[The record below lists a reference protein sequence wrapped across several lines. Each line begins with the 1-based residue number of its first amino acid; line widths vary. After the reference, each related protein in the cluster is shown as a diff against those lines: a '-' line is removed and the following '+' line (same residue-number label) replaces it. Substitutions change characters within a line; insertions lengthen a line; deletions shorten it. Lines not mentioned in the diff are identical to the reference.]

1 LLAHQTNANHGLSPF
16 TKEPFMKIK
25 SKLFLSTCLLGVSM
39 LMMLILQMYSVNT
52 MHSLLE
58 GIETADTIDKG
69 VLQLRRNEKDFL
81 ARKDEKYIG
90 KFKKNVELIK
100 AESGDLKRTFQSF
113 DLSVQQINQFDA
125 ILSDYQRIFEKLN
138 LQQKAIGY
146 KTNLGLQGRLQIAS
160 TSLLDSIANSDYQS
174 QSELYQLR
182 HIEKQFLLEPSD
194 ASLQAMGNAVSASRQ
209 LQSLNAGLLSQY
221 HQAFIALYDAKQ
233 VFGLNQKLGLL
244 GDMRKTVHKTETLLK
259 DIVSS
264 NKQKITETEDSI
276 AVVQFTLFF
285 VILAIAIVISVLTS
299 RSILR
304 PIEQLRDLM
313 ITIGETKNLSL
324 TAPCDGEDEMAEMS
338 SHFNQMVT
346 QFRGLISEVN
356 TSVVALNDAT
366 NQLATNVSVTTQGVQ
381 SQMAETDMVTTAI
394 TEMVATVDEISKNT
408 SDTATKAE
416 LTNQNAISG
425 QQGVE
430 KTIEKINELSS
441 NLIDSQ
447 QVVTALE
454 SDSQSIGQVLEVI
467 RGIAEQTNLLALNA
481 AIEAARAGEQG
492 RGFAVVADEVRSL
505 ASKTQDSTKEIESI
519 ISQFQ
524 GRTAE
529 IVALMATCRDQGDVS
544 AQQASSTG
552 EMLQEI
558 TDDVSIIL
566 GMAQSVAAA
575 IEEQSA
581 VASEVYKHVVTIRDV
596 TDETSELSDQNS
608 EMSQEVAAQS
618 NALNDAVSQFKV

>member
-1 LLAHQTNANHGLSPF
+1 
-16 TKEPFMKIK
+16 MKIK
-25 SKLFLSTCLLGVSM
+25 VKLLLSTCLLGASM
-39 LMMLILQMYSVNT
+39 LMMLALQMYSLNT

-58 GIETADTIDKG
+58 GIETADAIDKG

-90 KFKKNVELIK
+90 KFQKNVQAIK
-100 AESGDLKRTFQSF
+100 RESAQLKRTFKNF
-113 DLSVQQINQFDA
+113 DLSVEKINQFDA
-125 ILSDYQRIFEKLN
+125 ILSEYQRTFEKLN
-138 LQQKAIGY
+138 QQQKVIGY
-146 KTNLGLQGRLQIAS
+146 KTDLGLQGRLQNASNTLLNSIAS
-160 TSLLDSIANSDYQS
+160 SDFQAY
-174 QSELYQLR
+174 SELYRLR
-182 HIEKQFLLEPSD
+182 NIEKQFLLQPSESSFTTMSE
-194 ASLQAMGNAVSASRQ
+194 AINQANKLRSVNAEQ
-209 LQSLNAGLLSQY
+209 LSQY
-221 HQAFIALYDAKQ
+221 SRAFDALYEAKQ
-233 VFGLNQKLGLL
+233 VFGFNQKLGIL
-244 GDMRKTVHKTETLLK
+244 GNMRKTVHKTETLLK
-259 DIVSS
+259 DIVAS
-264 NKQKITETEDSI
+264 NKQKITETEDFI
-276 AVVQFTLFF
+276 AFFQFSLFLG
-285 VILAIAIVISVLTS
+285 ILAIAIVISILTS

-313 ITIGETKNLSL
+313 ITIGETKNLALS
-324 TAPCDGEDEMAEMS
+324 APSNGNDEIAEMS
-338 SHFNQMVT
+338 AHFNQMVA

-356 TSVVALNDAT
+356 NSVVALNDAT
-366 NQLATNVSVTTQGVQ
+366 TQLATNVSVTTQGVQ
-381 SQMAETDMVTTAI
+381 SQMAETDMVATAI

-408 SDTATKAE
+408 SDTANKAE

-430 KTIEKINELSS
+430 KTIEQINQLSS
-441 NLIDSQ
+441 NLLDSQ

-524 GRTAE
+524 GRTTE
-529 IVALMATCRDQGDVS
+529 IVDLMATCRDQGEVS

-558 TDDVSIIL
+558 TDDVSVIL

-575 IEEQSA
+575 IEQQSA
-581 VASEVYKHVVTIRDV
+581 VASEVNKHVVTIRDV
-596 TDETSELSDQNS
+596 TDETSELSDKNS
-608 EMSQEVAAQS
+608 EMSHEVAAQS
-618 NALNDAVSQFKV
+618 NALNEAVSQFKV

>member
-1 LLAHQTNANHGLSPF
+1 
-16 TKEPFMKIK
+16 
-25 SKLFLSTCLLGVSM
+25 M

-100 AESGDLKRTFQSF
+100 AKSGDLKRTFQSF

-160 TSLLDSIANSDYQS
+160 TSLLDSIASSDYQS
-174 QSELYQLR
+174 QSELFQLR

-194 ASLQAMGNAVSASRQ
+194 ASLQAMDNAVSASRQ

-233 VFGLNQKLGLL
+233 VFGFNQKLGLL
-244 GDMRKTVHKTETLLK
+244 GNMRKTVHKTETLLK

-264 NKQKITETEDSI
+264 NKQKITETENSI
-276 AVVQFTLFF
+276 VVVQFTLFF
-285 VILAIAIVISVLTS
+285 VILAIAIVISILTS

-324 TAPCDGEDEMAEMS
+324 TAPCDGEDEIAEMS

-381 SQMAETDMVTTAI
+381 SQMAETDMVATAI

-408 SDTATKAE
+408 SDTANKAE

-430 KTIEKINELSS
+430 KTIEQINQLSS
-441 NLIDSQ
+441 NLLDSQ

-529 IVALMATCRDQGDVS
+529 IVDLMATCRDQGEVS

-558 TDDVSIIL
+558 TDDVSVIL

-575 IEEQSA
+575 IEQQSA
-581 VASEVYKHVVTIRDV
+581 VASEVNKHVVTIRDV

>member
-1 LLAHQTNANHGLSPF
+1 
-16 TKEPFMKIK
+16 MKIK
-25 SKLFLSTCLLGVSM
+25 VKLLLSTCLLGASM
-39 LMMLILQMYSVNT
+39 LVMLALQMYSLNT

-58 GIETADTIDKG
+58 GVETADAIDKG

-90 KFKKNVELIK
+90 KFQKNVQAIK
-100 AESGDLKRTFQSF
+100 GQSAQLKRTFKNF
-113 DLSVQQINQFDA
+113 DLSVEKINQFDA
-125 ILSDYQRIFEKLN
+125 ILSEYQRTFEKLN
-138 LQQKAIGY
+138 QQQKIIGY
-146 KTNLGLQGRLQIAS
+146 KTDLGLQGRLQIAS
-160 TSLLDSIANSDYQS
+160 NTLLNSIGSSDFQAH
-174 QSELYQLR
+174 SELYRLR
-182 HIEKQFLLEPSD
+182 NIEKQFLLQPSESSFTTMSD
-194 ASLQAMGNAVSASRQ
+194 AINQANKLRSINAEQ
-209 LQSLNAGLLSQY
+209 LSQY
-221 HQAFIALYDAKQ
+221 SRAFGALYEAKQ
-233 VFGLNQKLGLL
+233 VFGFNQKLGIL
-244 GDMRKTVHKTETLLK
+244 GSMRKTVHKTETLLK
-259 DIVSS
+259 DIVAS

-276 AVVQFTLFF
+276 AFFQFSLFLG
-285 VILAIAIVISVLTS
+285 ILAIAIVISVFTS

-313 ITIGETKNLSL
+313 ITIGETKNLAL
-324 TAPCDGEDEMAEMS
+324 LAPSNGNDEIAEMS
-338 SHFNQMVT
+338 AHFNQMVA

-356 TSVVALNDAT
+356 NSVVALNDAT
-366 NQLATNVSVTTQGVQ
+366 TQLATNVSVTTQGVQ
-381 SQMAETDMVTTAI
+381 SQMAETDMVATAI

-408 SDTATKAE
+408 SDTANKAE

-430 KTIEKINELSS
+430 KTIEQINQLSS
-441 NLIDSQ
+441 NLLDSQ

-524 GRTAE
+524 GRTTE
-529 IVALMATCRDQGDVS
+529 IVDLMATCRDQGEVS

-558 TDDVSIIL
+558 TDDVSVIL

-575 IEEQSA
+575 IEQQSA
-581 VASEVYKHVVTIRDV
+581 VASEVNKHVVTIRDV
-596 TDETSELSDQNS
+596 TDETSELSDKNS
-608 EMSQEVAAQS
+608 EMSHEVAAQS
-618 NALNDAVSQFKV
+618 NALNEAVSQFKV

>member
-1 LLAHQTNANHGLSPF
+1 
-16 TKEPFMKIK
+16 MKIK
-25 SKLFLSTCLLGVSM
+25 VKLLLSTCLLGASM
-39 LMMLILQMYSVNT
+39 LMMLALQMYSLNT

-58 GIETADTIDKG
+58 GIETADEIDKG

-90 KFKKNVELIK
+90 KFQKNVQAIK
-100 AESGDLKRTFQSF
+100 EQSAQLKETFRNF
-113 DLSVQQINQFDA
+113 DLSVEKINQFDA
-125 ILSDYQRIFEKLN
+125 ILSEYQRTFEKLN
-138 LQQKAIGY
+138 QQQKVIGY
-146 KTNLGLQGRLQIAS
+146 KTDLGLQGRLQNASDTLLNSIAS
-160 TSLLDSIANSDYQS
+160 SDFQAY
-174 QSELYQLR
+174 SELYRLR
-182 HIEKQFLLEPSD
+182 NIEKQFLLQPSESSFTTMSE
-194 ASLQAMGNAVSASRQ
+194 AINQANKLRSVNAEQ
-209 LQSLNAGLLSQY
+209 LSQY
-221 HQAFIALYDAKQ
+221 SRAFDALYEAKQ
-233 VFGLNQKLGLL
+233 VFGFNQKLGIL
-244 GDMRKTVHKTETLLK
+244 GNMRKTVHKTETLLK
-259 DIVSS
+259 DIVAS
-264 NKQKITETEDSI
+264 NKQKITETEDFI
-276 AVVQFTLFF
+276 AFFQFSLFLG
-285 VILAIAIVISVLTS
+285 ILAIAIVISVLTS

-313 ITIGETKNLSL
+313 ITIGETKNLALS
-324 TAPCDGEDEMAEMS
+324 APSNGNDEIAEMS
-338 SHFNQMVT
+338 AHFNQMVA

-356 TSVVALNDAT
+356 NSVVALNDAT
-366 NQLATNVSVTTQGVQ
+366 TQLATNVSVTTQGVQ
-381 SQMAETDMVTTAI
+381 SQMAETDMVATAI

-408 SDTATKAE
+408 SDTANKAE

-430 KTIEKINELSS
+430 KTIEQINQLSS
-441 NLIDSQ
+441 NLLDSQ

-524 GRTAE
+524 GRTTE
-529 IVALMATCRDQGDVS
+529 IVDLMATCRDQGEVS

-558 TDDVSIIL
+558 TDDVSVIL

-575 IEEQSA
+575 IEQQSA
-581 VASEVYKHVVTIRDV
+581 VASEVNKHVVTIRDV
-596 TDETSELSDQNS
+596 TDETSELSDKNS
-608 EMSQEVAAQS
+608 EMSHEVAAQS
-618 NALNDAVSQFKV
+618 NALNEAVSQFKV

>member
-1 LLAHQTNANHGLSPF
+1 
-16 TKEPFMKIK
+16 MKIK
-25 SKLFLSTCLLGVSM
+25 VKLLLSTCLLGASM
-39 LMMLILQMYSVNT
+39 LVMLALQMYSLNT

-58 GIETADTIDKG
+58 GVETADAIDKG

-90 KFKKNVELIK
+90 KFQKNVQAIK
-100 AESGDLKRTFQSF
+100 GQSAQLKRTFKNF
-113 DLSVQQINQFDA
+113 DLSVEKINQFDA
-125 ILSDYQRIFEKLN
+125 ILSEYQRTFEKLN
-138 LQQKAIGY
+138 QQQKVIGY
-146 KTNLGLQGRLQIAS
+146 KTDLGLQGRLQIAS
-160 TSLLDSIANSDYQS
+160 NTLLNSIGSSDFQA
-174 QSELYQLR
+174 QSELYRLR
-182 HIEKQFLLEPSD
+182 NIEKQFLLQPSETSFTTMSE
-194 ASLQAMGNAVSASRQ
+194 AINQANKLRSINAEQ
-209 LQSLNAGLLSQY
+209 LSQY
-221 HQAFIALYDAKQ
+221 SRAFDALYEAKQ
-233 VFGLNQKLGLL
+233 VFGFNQKLGIL
-244 GDMRKTVHKTETLLK
+244 GSMRKTVHKTETLLK
-259 DIVSS
+259 DIVAS

-276 AVVQFTLFF
+276 AFFQFSLFLG
-285 VILAIAIVISVLTS
+285 ILAIAIVISVFTS

-313 ITIGETKNLSL
+313 ITIGETKNLAL
-324 TAPCDGEDEMAEMS
+324 LAPSNGNDEIAEMS
-338 SHFNQMVT
+338 AHFNQMVA

-356 TSVVALNDAT
+356 NSVVALNDAT
-366 NQLATNVSVTTQGVQ
+366 TQLATNVSVTTQGVQ
-381 SQMAETDMVTTAI
+381 SQMAETDMVATAI

-408 SDTATKAE
+408 SDTANKAE

-430 KTIEKINELSS
+430 KTIEQINQLSS
-441 NLIDSQ
+441 NLLDSQ

-524 GRTAE
+524 GRTTE
-529 IVALMATCRDQGDVS
+529 IVDLMATCRDQGEVS

-558 TDDVSIIL
+558 TDDVSVIL

-575 IEEQSA
+575 IEQQSA
-581 VASEVYKHVVTIRDV
+581 VASEVNKHVVTIRDV
-596 TDETSELSDQNS
+596 TDETSELSDKNS
-608 EMSQEVAAQS
+608 EMSHEVAAQS
-618 NALNDAVSQFKV
+618 NALNEAVSQFKV

>member
-1 LLAHQTNANHGLSPF
+1 
-16 TKEPFMKIK
+16 MKIK
-25 SKLFLSTCLLGVSM
+25 AKLFLSTCLLGTSM
-39 LMMLILQMYSVNT
+39 LLMLALQMYSVST

-58 GIETADTIDKG
+58 GIETADAIDKG

-90 KFKKNVELIK
+90 KFKKNVEAIK
-100 AESGDLKRTFQSF
+100 VQSTDLKRTFQSF
-113 DLSVQQINQFDA
+113 DLSIQQISEFDA
-125 ILSDYQRIFEKLN
+125 ILSDYQRIFERLN
-138 LQQKAIGY
+138 QQQKTIGY
-146 KTNLGLQGRLQIAS
+146 KTDLGLQGRLQIAS
-160 TSLLDSIANSDYQS
+160 TSLLDSIDSSDYQS

-182 HIEKQFLLEPSD
+182 HLEKQFLLEPSD
-194 ASLQAMGNAVSASRQ
+194 ASLGAMDNAVTASSA
-209 LQSLNAGLLSQY
+209 LQSSNAGLLAQY

-233 VFGLNQKLGLL
+233 AFGFNQKLGLL
-244 GDMRKTVHKTETLLK
+244 GNMRKTVHQTETLLK
-259 DIVSS
+259 NIVSS

-276 AVVQFTLFF
+276 AVIQFALFF

-313 ITIGETKNLSL
+313 ITIGETKDLSL
-324 TAPCDGEDEMAEMS
+324 TAPSDGEDEIAEMS

-381 SQMAETDMVTTAI
+381 SQMAETDMVATAI

-408 SDTATKAE
+408 TDTANKAE

-430 KTIEKINELSS
+430 KTIEQIHQLSS
-441 NLIDSQ
+441 NLLDSQ
-447 QVVTALE
+447 QVITALE

-529 IVALMATCRDQGDVS
+529 IVDLMATCRDQGEVS

-558 TDDVSIIL
+558 TDDVSVIL

-581 VASEVYKHVVTIRDV
+581 VASEVNKHVVTIRDV
-596 TDETSELSDQNS
+596 TDETSELSDKNS
-608 EMSQEVAAQS
+608 DMSQEVAAQS
-618 NALNDAVSQFKV
+618 NSLNEAVSQFKI

>member
-1 LLAHQTNANHGLSPF
+1 
-16 TKEPFMKIK
+16 MKIK
-25 SKLFLSTCLLGVSM
+25 VKLLLSTCLLGASM
-39 LMMLILQMYSVNT
+39 LMMLALQMYSLNT

-58 GIETADTIDKG
+58 GIETADAIDKG

-90 KFKKNVELIK
+90 KFQKNVQAIK
-100 AESGDLKRTFQSF
+100 EQSAQLKETFRNF
-113 DLSVQQINQFDA
+113 DLSVEKINQFDA
-125 ILSDYQRIFEKLN
+125 ILSEYQRTFEKLN
-138 LQQKAIGY
+138 QQQKVIGY
-146 KTNLGLQGRLQIAS
+146 KTDLGLQGRLQNASDTLLNSIAS
-160 TSLLDSIANSDYQS
+160 SDFQAY
-174 QSELYQLR
+174 SELYRLR
-182 HIEKQFLLEPSD
+182 NIEKQFLLQPSESSFTTMSE
-194 ASLQAMGNAVSASRQ
+194 AINQANKLRSVNAEQ
-209 LQSLNAGLLSQY
+209 LSQY
-221 HQAFIALYDAKQ
+221 SRAFDALYEAKQ
-233 VFGLNQKLGLL
+233 VFGFNQKLGIL
-244 GDMRKTVHKTETLLK
+244 GNMRKTVHKTETLLK
-259 DIVSS
+259 DIVAS
-264 NKQKITETEDSI
+264 NKQKITETEDFI
-276 AVVQFTLFF
+276 AFFQFSLFLG
-285 VILAIAIVISVLTS
+285 ILAIAIVISILTS

-313 ITIGETKNLSL
+313 ITIGETKNLALS
-324 TAPCDGEDEMAEMS
+324 APSNGNDEIAEMS
-338 SHFNQMVT
+338 AHFNQMVA

-356 TSVVALNDAT
+356 NSVVALNDAT
-366 NQLATNVSVTTQGVQ
+366 TQLATNVSVTTQGVQ
-381 SQMAETDMVTTAI
+381 SQMAETDMVATAI

-408 SDTATKAE
+408 SDTANKAE

-430 KTIEKINELSS
+430 KTIEQINQLSS
-441 NLIDSQ
+441 NLLDSQ

-524 GRTAE
+524 GRTTE
-529 IVALMATCRDQGDVS
+529 IVDLMATCRDQGEVS

-558 TDDVSIIL
+558 TDDVSVIL

-575 IEEQSA
+575 IEQQSA
-581 VASEVYKHVVTIRDV
+581 VASEVNKHVVTIRDV
-596 TDETSELSDQNS
+596 TDETSELSDKNS
-608 EMSQEVAAQS
+608 EMSHEVAAQS
-618 NALNDAVSQFKV
+618 NALNEAVSQFKV

>member
-1 LLAHQTNANHGLSPF
+1 
-16 TKEPFMKIK
+16 MKIK
-25 SKLFLSTCLLGVSM
+25 VKLLLSTCLLGASM
-39 LMMLILQMYSVNT
+39 LMMLALQMYSLNT

-58 GIETADTIDKG
+58 GIETADAIDEG

-90 KFKKNVELIK
+90 KFQKNVQAIK
-100 AESGDLKRTFQSF
+100 GQSAQLKRTFKNF
-113 DLSVQQINQFDA
+113 DLSVEKINQFDA
-125 ILSDYQRIFEKLN
+125 ILSEYQRTFEKLN
-138 LQQKAIGY
+138 QQQKVIGY
-146 KTNLGLQGRLQIAS
+146 KTDLGLQGRLQIAS
-160 TSLLDSIANSDYQS
+160 NTLLNSIGSSDFQAH
-174 QSELYQLR
+174 SELYRLR
-182 HIEKQFLLEPSD
+182 NIEKQFLLQPSESSFTTMSE
-194 ASLQAMGNAVSASRQ
+194 AINQANKLRSINAEQ
-209 LQSLNAGLLSQY
+209 LSQY
-221 HQAFIALYDAKQ
+221 SRAFDALYEAKQ
-233 VFGLNQKLGLL
+233 VFGFNQKLGIL
-244 GDMRKTVHKTETLLK
+244 GSMRKTVHKTETLLK
-259 DIVSS
+259 DIVAS

-276 AVVQFTLFF
+276 AFFQFSLFLG
-285 VILAIAIVISVLTS
+285 ILTIAIVISVFTS

-304 PIEQLRDLM
+304 PIEQLRGLM
-313 ITIGETKNLSL
+313 ITIGETKNLAL
-324 TAPCDGEDEMAEMS
+324 LAPSNGNDEIAEMS
-338 SHFNQMVT
+338 AHFNQMVA

-356 TSVVALNDAT
+356 NSVVALNDAT
-366 NQLATNVSVTTQGVQ
+366 TQLATNVSVTTQGVQ
-381 SQMAETDMVTTAI
+381 SQMAETDMVATAI

-408 SDTATKAE
+408 SDTANKAE

-430 KTIEKINELSS
+430 KTIEQINQLSS
-441 NLIDSQ
+441 NLLDSQ

-524 GRTAE
+524 GRTTE
-529 IVALMATCRDQGDVS
+529 IVDLMATCRDQGEVS

-558 TDDVSIIL
+558 TDDVSVIL

-575 IEEQSA
+575 IEQQSA
-581 VASEVYKHVVTIRDV
+581 VASEVNKHVVTIRDV
-596 TDETSELSDQNS
+596 TDETSELSDKNS
-608 EMSQEVAAQS
+608 EMSHEVAAQS
-618 NALNDAVSQFKV
+618 NALNEAVSQFKV

>member
-1 LLAHQTNANHGLSPF
+1 
-16 TKEPFMKIK
+16 MKIK
-25 SKLFLSTCLLGVSM
+25 AKLFLSTCLLGTSM
-39 LMMLILQMYSVNT
+39 LLMLALQMYSVST

-58 GIETADTIDKG
+58 GIETADAIDKG

-90 KFKKNVELIK
+90 KFKKNVEVIK
-100 AESGDLKRTFQSF
+100 VQSTDLKRTFQSF
-113 DLSVQQINQFDA
+113 DLSIQQISEFDA
-125 ILSDYQRIFEKLN
+125 ILSDYQRIFERLN
-138 LQQKAIGY
+138 QQQKTIGY
-146 KTNLGLQGRLQIAS
+146 KTDLGLQGRLQIAS
-160 TSLLDSIANSDYQS
+160 TSLLDSIDSSDYQS

-182 HIEKQFLLEPSD
+182 HLEKQFLLEPSD
-194 ASLQAMGNAVSASRQ
+194 ASLGAMDNAVTASSA
-209 LQSLNAGLLSQY
+209 LQSSNAGLLAQY

-233 VFGLNQKLGLL
+233 AFGFNQKLGLL
-244 GDMRKTVHKTETLLK
+244 GNMRKTVHQTETLLK
-259 DIVSS
+259 NIVSS

-276 AVVQFTLFF
+276 AVIQFALFF

-313 ITIGETKNLSL
+313 ITIGETKDLSL
-324 TAPCDGEDEMAEMS
+324 TAPSDGEDEIAEMS

-381 SQMAETDMVTTAI
+381 SQMAETDMVATAI

-408 SDTATKAE
+408 TDTANKAE

-430 KTIEKINELSS
+430 KTIEQIHQLSS
-441 NLIDSQ
+441 NLLDSQ
-447 QVVTALE
+447 QVITALE

-529 IVALMATCRDQGDVS
+529 IVDLMATCRDQGEVS

-558 TDDVSIIL
+558 TDDVSVIL

-581 VASEVYKHVVTIRDV
+581 VASEVNKHVVTIRDV
-596 TDETSELSDQNS
+596 TDETSELSDKNS
-608 EMSQEVAAQS
+608 DMSQEVAAQS
-618 NALNDAVSQFKV
+618 NSLNEAVSQFKI

>member
-1 LLAHQTNANHGLSPF
+1 
-16 TKEPFMKIK
+16 MKIK
-25 SKLFLSTCLLGVSM
+25 VKLLLSTCLLGASM
-39 LMMLILQMYSVNT
+39 LMMLALQMYSLNT

-58 GIETADTIDKG
+58 GIETADAIDKG

-90 KFKKNVELIK
+90 KFQKNVQAIK
-100 AESGDLKRTFQSF
+100 GESAQLKRTFKNF
-113 DLSVQQINQFDA
+113 DLSVEKINQFDA
-125 ILSDYQRIFEKLN
+125 ILSEYQRTFEKLN
-138 LQQKAIGY
+138 QQQKVIGY
-146 KTNLGLQGRLQIAS
+146 KTDLGLQGRLQNASNTLLNSIAS
-160 TSLLDSIANSDYQS
+160 SDFQAY
-174 QSELYQLR
+174 SELYRLR
-182 HIEKQFLLEPSD
+182 NIEKQFLLQPSESSFTTMSE
-194 ASLQAMGNAVSASRQ
+194 AINQANKLRSVNAEQ
-209 LQSLNAGLLSQY
+209 LSQY
-221 HQAFIALYDAKQ
+221 SRAFDALYEAKQ
-233 VFGLNQKLGLL
+233 VFGFNQKLGIL
-244 GDMRKTVHKTETLLK
+244 GNMRKTVHKTETLLK
-259 DIVSS
+259 DIVAS
-264 NKQKITETEDSI
+264 NKQKITETEDFI
-276 AVVQFTLFF
+276 AFFQFSLFLG
-285 VILAIAIVISVLTS
+285 ILAIAIVISILTS

-313 ITIGETKNLSL
+313 ITIGETKNLALS
-324 TAPCDGEDEMAEMS
+324 APSNGNDEIAEMS
-338 SHFNQMVT
+338 AHFNQMVA

-356 TSVVALNDAT
+356 NSVVALNDAT
-366 NQLATNVSVTTQGVQ
+366 TQLATNVSVTTQGVQ
-381 SQMAETDMVTTAI
+381 SQMAETDMVATAI

-408 SDTATKAE
+408 SDTANKAE

-430 KTIEKINELSS
+430 KTIEQINQLSS
-441 NLIDSQ
+441 NLLDSQ

-524 GRTAE
+524 GRTTE
-529 IVALMATCRDQGDVS
+529 IVDLMATCRDQGEVS

-558 TDDVSIIL
+558 TDDVSVIL

-575 IEEQSA
+575 IEQQSA
-581 VASEVYKHVVTIRDV
+581 VASEVNKHVVTIRDV
-596 TDETSELSDQNS
+596 TDETSELSDKNS
-608 EMSQEVAAQS
+608 EMSHEVAAQS
-618 NALNDAVSQFKV
+618 NALNEAVSQFKV

>member
-1 LLAHQTNANHGLSPF
+1 
-16 TKEPFMKIK
+16 
-25 SKLFLSTCLLGVSM
+25 M

-160 TSLLDSIANSDYQS
+160 TSLLDSIASSDYQS

-194 ASLQAMGNAVSASRQ
+194 ASLQAMSNAVSASRQ

-233 VFGLNQKLGLL
+233 VFGFNQKLGLL
-244 GDMRKTVHKTETLLK
+244 GNMRKTVHKTETLLK

-264 NKQKITETEDSI
+264 NKQKITETENSI
-276 AVVQFTLFF
+276 VAVQFTLFF
-285 VILAIAIVISVLTS
+285 VILAIAIVISILTS

-324 TAPCDGEDEMAEMS
+324 TAPCDGEDEIAEMS
-338 SHFNQMVT
+338 SHFNQMVS

-366 NQLATNVSVTTQGVQ
+366 NQLASNVSVTTQGVQ
-381 SQMAETDMVTTAI
+381 SQMAETDMVATAI

-408 SDTATKAE
+408 SDTANKAE

-430 KTIEKINELSS
+430 KTIEQINQLSS
-441 NLIDSQ
+441 NLLDSQ

-529 IVALMATCRDQGDVS
+529 IVDLMATCRDQGEVS

-558 TDDVSIIL
+558 TDDVSVIL

-581 VASEVYKHVVTIRDV
+581 VASEVNKHVVTIRDV

>member
-1 LLAHQTNANHGLSPF
+1 
-16 TKEPFMKIK
+16 MKIK
-25 SKLFLSTCLLGVSM
+25 VKLLLSTCLLGASM
-39 LMMLILQMYSVNT
+39 LVMLALQMYSLNT

-58 GIETADTIDKG
+58 GVETADAIDKG

-90 KFKKNVELIK
+90 KFQKNVQAIK
-100 AESGDLKRTFQSF
+100 GQSAQLKRIFKNF
-113 DLSVQQINQFDA
+113 DLSVEKINQFDA
-125 ILSDYQRIFEKLN
+125 ILSEYQRTFEKLN
-138 LQQKAIGY
+138 QQQKIIGY
-146 KTNLGLQGRLQIAS
+146 KTDLGLQGRLQIAS
-160 TSLLDSIANSDYQS
+160 NTLLNSIGSSDFQAH
-174 QSELYQLR
+174 SELYRLR
-182 HIEKQFLLEPSD
+182 NIEKQFLLQPSESSFTTMSD
-194 ASLQAMGNAVSASRQ
+194 AINQANKLRSINAEQ
-209 LQSLNAGLLSQY
+209 LSQY
-221 HQAFIALYDAKQ
+221 SRAFGALYEAKQ
-233 VFGLNQKLGLL
+233 VFGFNQKLGIL
-244 GDMRKTVHKTETLLK
+244 GSMRKTVHKTETLLK
-259 DIVSS
+259 DIVAS

-276 AVVQFTLFF
+276 AFFQFSLFLG
-285 VILAIAIVISVLTS
+285 ILAIAIVISVFTS

-313 ITIGETKNLSL
+313 ITIGETKNLAL
-324 TAPCDGEDEMAEMS
+324 LAPSNGNDEIAEMS
-338 SHFNQMVT
+338 AHFNQMVA

-356 TSVVALNDAT
+356 NSVVALNDAT
-366 NQLATNVSVTTQGVQ
+366 TQLATNVSVTTQGVQ
-381 SQMAETDMVTTAI
+381 SQMAETDMVATAI

-408 SDTATKAE
+408 SDTANKAE

-430 KTIEKINELSS
+430 KTIEQINQLSS
-441 NLIDSQ
+441 NLLDSQ

-524 GRTAE
+524 GRTTE
-529 IVALMATCRDQGDVS
+529 IVDLMATCRDQGEVS

-558 TDDVSIIL
+558 TDDVSVIL

-575 IEEQSA
+575 IEQQSA
-581 VASEVYKHVVTIRDV
+581 VASEVNKHVVTIRDV
-596 TDETSELSDQNS
+596 TDETSELSDKNS
-608 EMSQEVAAQS
+608 EMSHEVAAQS
-618 NALNDAVSQFKV
+618 NSLNEAVSQFKV

>member
-1 LLAHQTNANHGLSPF
+1 
-16 TKEPFMKIK
+16 MKIK
-25 SKLFLSTCLLGVSM
+25 VKLLLSTCLLGASM
-39 LMMLILQMYSVNT
+39 LVMLALQMYSLNT

-58 GIETADTIDKG
+58 GVETADAIDKG

-90 KFKKNVELIK
+90 KFQKNVQAIK
-100 AESGDLKRTFQSF
+100 GQSAQLKRTFKNF
-113 DLSVQQINQFDA
+113 DLSVEKINQFDA
-125 ILSDYQRIFEKLN
+125 ILSEYQRTFEKLN
-138 LQQKAIGY
+138 QQQKVIGY
-146 KTNLGLQGRLQIAS
+146 KTDLGLQGRLQIAS
-160 TSLLDSIANSDYQS
+160 NTLLNSIGSSDFQAH
-174 QSELYQLR
+174 SELYRLR
-182 HIEKQFLLEPSD
+182 NIEKRFLLQPSETSFTTMSE
-194 ASLQAMGNAVSASRQ
+194 AINQANKLRSINAEQ
-209 LQSLNAGLLSQY
+209 LSQY
-221 HQAFIALYDAKQ
+221 SRAFDALYEAKQ
-233 VFGLNQKLGLL
+233 VFGFNQKLGIL
-244 GDMRKTVHKTETLLK
+244 GSMRKTVHKTETLLK
-259 DIVSS
+259 DIVAS

-276 AVVQFTLFF
+276 AFFQFSLFLG
-285 VILAIAIVISVLTS
+285 ILAIAIVISVFTS

-313 ITIGETKNLSL
+313 ITIGETKNLAL
-324 TAPCDGEDEMAEMS
+324 LAPSNGNDEIAEMS
-338 SHFNQMVT
+338 AHFNQMVA

-356 TSVVALNDAT
+356 NSVVALNDAT
-366 NQLATNVSVTTQGVQ
+366 TQLATNVSVTTQGVQ
-381 SQMAETDMVTTAI
+381 SQMAETDMVATAI

-408 SDTATKAE
+408 SDTANKAE

-430 KTIEKINELSS
+430 KTIEQINQLSS
-441 NLIDSQ
+441 NLLDSQ

-524 GRTAE
+524 GRTTE
-529 IVALMATCRDQGDVS
+529 IVDLMATCRDQGEVS

-558 TDDVSIIL
+558 TDDVSVIL

-575 IEEQSA
+575 IEQQSA
-581 VASEVYKHVVTIRDV
+581 VASEVNKHVVTIRDV
-596 TDETSELSDQNS
+596 TDETSELSDKNS
-608 EMSQEVAAQS
+608 EMSHEVAAQS
-618 NALNDAVSQFKV
+618 NALNEAVSQFKV

>member
-1 LLAHQTNANHGLSPF
+1 
-16 TKEPFMKIK
+16 MKIK
-25 SKLFLSTCLLGVSM
+25 VKLLLSTCLLGASM
-39 LMMLILQMYSVNT
+39 LVMLALQMYSLNT

-58 GIETADTIDKG
+58 GVETADAIDKG

-90 KFKKNVELIK
+90 KFQKNVQAIK
-100 AESGDLKRTFQSF
+100 GQSAQLKRIFKNF
-113 DLSVQQINQFDA
+113 DLSVEKINQFDA
-125 ILSDYQRIFEKLN
+125 ILSEYQRTFEKLN
-138 LQQKAIGY
+138 QQQKIIGY
-146 KTNLGLQGRLQIAS
+146 KTDLGLQGRLQIAS
-160 TSLLDSIANSDYQS
+160 NTLLNSIGSSDFQAH
-174 QSELYQLR
+174 SELYRLR
-182 HIEKQFLLEPSD
+182 NIEKQFLLQPSESSFTTMSD
-194 ASLQAMGNAVSASRQ
+194 AINQANKLRSINAEQ
-209 LQSLNAGLLSQY
+209 LSQY
-221 HQAFIALYDAKQ
+221 SRAFGALYEAKQ
-233 VFGLNQKLGLL
+233 VFGFNQKLGIL
-244 GDMRKTVHKTETLLK
+244 GSMRKTVHKTETLLK
-259 DIVSS
+259 DIVAS

-276 AVVQFTLFF
+276 AFFQFSLFLG
-285 VILAIAIVISVLTS
+285 ILAIAIVISVFTS

-313 ITIGETKNLSL
+313 ITIGETKNLAL
-324 TAPCDGEDEMAEMS
+324 LAPSNGNDEIAEMS
-338 SHFNQMVT
+338 AHFNQMVA

-356 TSVVALNDAT
+356 NSVVALNDAT
-366 NQLATNVSVTTQGVQ
+366 TQLATNVSVTTQGVQ
-381 SQMAETDMVTTAI
+381 SQMAETDMVATAI

-408 SDTATKAE
+408 SDTANKAE

-430 KTIEKINELSS
+430 KTIEQINQLSS
-441 NLIDSQ
+441 NLLDSQ

-524 GRTAE
+524 GRTTE
-529 IVALMATCRDQGDVS
+529 IVDLMATCRDQGEVS

-558 TDDVSIIL
+558 TDDVSVIL

-575 IEEQSA
+575 IEQQSA
-581 VASEVYKHVVTIRDV
+581 VASEVNKHVVTIRDV
-596 TDETSELSDQNS
+596 TDETSELSDKNS
-608 EMSQEVAAQS
+608 EMSHEVAAQS
-618 NALNDAVSQFKV
+618 NALNEAVSQFKV

>member
-1 LLAHQTNANHGLSPF
+1 
-16 TKEPFMKIK
+16 MKIK
-25 SKLFLSTCLLGVSM
+25 VKLLLSTCLLGASM
-39 LMMLILQMYSVNT
+39 LMMLALQMYSLNT

-58 GIETADTIDKG
+58 GIETADEIDKG

-90 KFKKNVELIK
+90 KFQKNVQAIK
-100 AESGDLKRTFQSF
+100 GESAQLKRTFKNF
-113 DLSVQQINQFDA
+113 DLSMEKINQFDA
-125 ILSDYQRIFEKLN
+125 ILSEYQRTFEKLN
-138 LQQKAIGY
+138 QQQKVIGY
-146 KTNLGLQGRLQIAS
+146 KTDLGLQGRLQNASNTLLNSIAS
-160 TSLLDSIANSDYQS
+160 SDFQAY
-174 QSELYQLR
+174 SELYRLR
-182 HIEKQFLLEPSD
+182 NIEKQFLLQPSESSFTTMSE
-194 ASLQAMGNAVSASRQ
+194 AINQANKLRSVNAEQ
-209 LQSLNAGLLSQY
+209 LSQY
-221 HQAFIALYDAKQ
+221 SRAFDALYEAKQ
-233 VFGLNQKLGLL
+233 VFGFNQKLGIL
-244 GDMRKTVHKTETLLK
+244 GNMRKTVHKTETLLK
-259 DIVSS
+259 DIVAS
-264 NKQKITETEDSI
+264 NKQKITETEDFI
-276 AVVQFTLFF
+276 AFFQFSLFLG
-285 VILAIAIVISVLTS
+285 ILAIAIVISILTS

-313 ITIGETKNLSL
+313 ITIGETKNLALS
-324 TAPCDGEDEMAEMS
+324 APSNGNDEIAEMS
-338 SHFNQMVT
+338 AHFNQMVA

-356 TSVVALNDAT
+356 NSVVALNDAT
-366 NQLATNVSVTTQGVQ
+366 TQLATNVSVTTQGVQ
-381 SQMAETDMVTTAI
+381 SQMAETDMVATAI

-408 SDTATKAE
+408 SDTANKAE

-430 KTIEKINELSS
+430 KTIEQINQLSS
-441 NLIDSQ
+441 NLLDSQ

-524 GRTAE
+524 GRTTE
-529 IVALMATCRDQGDVS
+529 IVDLMATCRDQGEVS

-558 TDDVSIIL
+558 TDDVSVIL

-575 IEEQSA
+575 IEQQSA
-581 VASEVYKHVVTIRDV
+581 VASEVNKHVVTIRDV
-596 TDETSELSDQNS
+596 TDETSELSDKNS
-608 EMSQEVAAQS
+608 EMSHEVAAQS
-618 NALNDAVSQFKV
+618 NALNEAVSQFKV